1 MAKRDYYEILGI
13 AKGASD
19 DEIKKAYR
27 KLAIKYHPDKNPD
40 DKQAEEKF
48 KEAAEAYE
56 VLSNADKRQ
65 RYNQFGHAGVN
76 GGASGGGYGQGGMNM
91 DDIFSQFGDIFGGA
105 FGGGFGGR
113 SGGGRRVNRGSNLR
127 VKVRLN
133 LHEIAHGVEKKIKV
147 NKYVA
152 CKTCSG
158 SGAKSGQYDTCKV
171 CHGTGV
177 HTRVQQTIL
186 GAMQTQT
193 TCSAC
198 AGEGRII
205 KDKCNTCHGD
215 GIVRDEEVISINIPA
230 GVAEGMQLSM
240 QGKGNAAPR
249 GGING
254 DLLIAIEEEEHA
266 ELKREGNHL
275 IYSLSISFPNAA
287 LGTQVEIPTVDN
299 KVKIKID
306 PGTQAGKVL
315 RLKGKGLPDVNG
327 YGRGD
332 LLVEISVYTPT
343 NLSSEEKKIIE
354 QLKTSKNFEPNPNRK
369 EKGFFDR
376 MKEYFE

>member
-13 AKGASD
+13 AKNAGED
-19 DEIKKAYR
+19 DIKKAYR

-40 DKQAEEKF
+40 DKQAEERF

-56 VLSNADKRQ
+56 VLSNPDKRQ
-65 RYNQFGHAGVN
+65 RYNQFGHAGVSGN
-76 GGASGGGYGQGGMNM
+76 GGGGYGGGMNM

-105 FGGGFGGR
+105 FGGFGGSSQR
-113 SGGGRRVNRGSNLR
+113 GGRRVNRGSNLR
-127 VKVRLN
+127 VKVKLN

-158 SGAKSGQYDTCKV
+158 SGAKSGQYETCKM
-171 CHGTGV
+171 CNGTGV
-177 HTRVQQTIL
+177 FTRVQQTIL

-193 TCSAC
+193 TCTAC
-198 AGEGRII
+198 GGEGRII
-205 KDKCNTCHGD
+205 KDKCHTCHGD
-215 GIVRDEEVISINIPA
+215 GIVRDEEVITINIPA

-254 DLLIAIEEEEHA
+254 DLLIAIEEEEHPF
-266 ELKREGNHL
+266 LKREGNHL
-275 IYSLSISFPNAA
+275 IYSLSVSFPDAA
-287 LGTQVEIPTVDN
+287 LGTSVEIPTVDN

-306 PGTQAGKVL
+306 AGTQGGKVL

-327 YGRGD
+327 YGKGD
-332 LLVEISVYTPT
+332 LLIEISVYTPT
-343 NLSSEEKKIIE
+343 HLNNEEKKIIE
-354 QLKTSKNFEPNPNRK
+354 QLKGAKNFEPNPDKK